1 AKHHVLI
8 GNFAI
13 KVRLRECTTRGW
25 WLGPA
30 ASAGPLRGP
39 PSFWAPAIAAYTS
52 RTTAAPPMHLK
63 VTRDS
68 RTLSQNGQRI
78 YLPAHLEYARL
89 RRTRGLGG
97 SLDAPVFLRQTQ
109 MLLNRGQASFDIL
122 HAIRSRKRQQ
132 SKESVDRGHY
142 VAYMPECIETRPT
155 KKGKAKQE

>member
-1 AKHHVLI
+1 ACPLACRFWEDILTRRRCCGWRRRWKVLELFSEIPIPQSGRAKHHVLI

-109 MLLNRGQASFDIL
+109 MLLNRGQASFDI
-122 HAIRSRKRQQ
+122 
-132 SKESVDRGHY
+132 
-142 VAYMPECIETRPT
+142 
-155 KKGKAKQE
+155 